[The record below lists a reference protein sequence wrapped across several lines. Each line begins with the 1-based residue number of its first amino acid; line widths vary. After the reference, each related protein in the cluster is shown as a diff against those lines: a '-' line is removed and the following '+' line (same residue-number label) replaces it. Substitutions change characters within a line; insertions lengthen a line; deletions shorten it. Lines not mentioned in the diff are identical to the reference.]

1 MDNVHLYYTRAT
13 PHLPQLDLQRATPWL
28 MRYSTFL
35 VVVNDKILD
44 LHTHIVRYST
54 LTARQSCL
62 VRLLR
67 RGAVVAIN
75 EDDTQRVRELYA
87 TLKVGVR
94 LSSSAIT
101 TKHYR
106 TYKPVRRAL
115 AYECAVGQ

>member
-1 MDNVHLYYTRAT
+1 MENVHLYYTRAT

-54 LTARQSCL
+54 LAARQSCL

-106 TYKPVRRAL
+106 TYKPVQRAL